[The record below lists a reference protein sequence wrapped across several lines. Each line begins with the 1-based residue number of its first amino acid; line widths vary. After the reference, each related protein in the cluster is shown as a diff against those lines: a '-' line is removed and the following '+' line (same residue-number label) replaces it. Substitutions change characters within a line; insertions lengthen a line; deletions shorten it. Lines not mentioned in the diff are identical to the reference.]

1 MKNNYLLKK
10 IGEILA
16 VFVLFMIVA
25 ECSFWLMYL
34 NYFIFNA
41 LGFLLL
47 LSDAVS
53 IVFYIINTARQIND
67 DLDY

>member
-1 MKNNYLLKK
+1 MKDNYLLKK

-16 VFVLFMIVA
+16 VFVLFMIIA

-34 NYFIFNA
+34 NYFIFNI

-53 IVFYIINTARQIND
+53 IVFYIINTARQVNND
-67 DLDY
+67 LGH

>member
-1 MKNNYLLKK
+1 MKDNYLLKK

-16 VFVLFMIVA
+16 VFVLFMIIA

-34 NYFIFNA
+34 NYFILNA

-53 IVFYIINTARQIND
+53 IVFYIITTARQVNE
-67 DLDY
+67 DLDH